1 VIVCLVIGWTFQT
14 SKILRLRSVI
24 MQAFRDH
31 YFSRGYVEVWRLW
44 FQISAI
50 NVKISTYQT
59 RHFAAKQR
67 RFESGGL
74 CCVGAL

>member
-1 VIVCLVIGWTFQT
+1 
-14 SKILRLRSVI
+14 

-50 NVKISTYQT
+50 NVKISTYQA